1 MLKSCRRV
9 EVVKKRP
16 GRAKKKMLRN
26 RRWHYGG
33 PQLSRQ
39 KKKPRGKRKRLT
51 AKGRTLRQKGKDSRQ
66 KKKHHSKRKN
76 LTAKRK
82 DSRQKKKNLLA
93 LTLSFMP
100 WGHCYFCRCEVI
112 SFAVSLVLILDN
124 GICCKLLYVGCICL
138 QEGIIEQR
146 MSHYTLGW
154 VAGCACVLWSYWER
168 HNHCSSYVSFS
179 FCGFTSVLVFAL
191 FLAKSYSLVVA
202 ATSLRNWRP

>member
-1 MLKSCRRV
+1 MKKSRREINVVPENENRARKLKSCRNV
-9 EVVKKRP
+9 EVVKKSR

-33 PQLSRQ
+33 SQLSRQ

-100 WGHCYFCRCEVI
+100 WGHCYFFRREVI
-112 SFAVSLVLILDN
+112 SFAVRLFLSPWVFYLDKPDDMLTN
-124 GICCKLLYVGCICL
+124 YLTSVIIAQCL
-138 QEGIIEQR
+138 QKLYLPITGQ
-146 MSHYTLGW
+146 S
-154 VAGCACVLWSYWER
+154 
-168 HNHCSSYVSFS
+168 
-179 FCGFTSVLVFAL
+179 
-191 FLAKSYSLVVA
+191 
-202 ATSLRNWRP
+202 